1 MNKKEIVLAVMA
13 SVKDAAYS
21 PVQIQKLLFLADKK
35 IPKHLGGPHFNFLPY
50 DYGPFDKEIYQ
61 IIDEYEKTGELNILG
76 CSTSSIRKFRL
87 TSRGQQLGDQLL
99 SALDANV
106 RTYLSK
112 LSEFVRSLSFAELV
126 SSIYNEYPEMKRNS
140 VFRES

>member
-1 MNKKEIVLAVMA
+1 MNKREIILTVMA
-13 SVKDAAYS
+13 SVKDAVYS
-21 PVQIQKLLFLADKK
+21 PVQIQKLLFLVDKK
-35 IPKHLGGPHFNFLPY
+35 IPGHVNGPHFNFSPY

-61 IIDEYEKTGELNILG
+61 IIDEYEKTGEINVLG

-87 TSRGQQLGDQLL
+87 TSSGQQLGDQLL
-99 SALDANV
+99 STLDPNV
-106 RTYLSK
+106 QTYLSK